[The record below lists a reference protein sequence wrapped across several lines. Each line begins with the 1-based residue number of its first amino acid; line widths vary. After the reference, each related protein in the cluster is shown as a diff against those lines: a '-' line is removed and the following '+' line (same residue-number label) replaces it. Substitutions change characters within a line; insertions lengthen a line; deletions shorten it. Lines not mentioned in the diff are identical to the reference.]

1 MNYSYTKTGGVESI
15 AALIDGQLYQATDR
29 HPNWERIEE
38 NCFDETLTAGDFDMG
53 QKVADYLA
61 LSDDMEVKE
70 GRLLFMGE
78 QMHGVLADK
87 ILESVR
93 NGDNAQPL
101 VQFAEKLRSNPSRNS
116 RDQLFNWLEKA
127 GLELTPDGNV
137 IGYKSVYS
145 NPDNSDYSFRSVSSG
160 KARVNGVAQV
170 GQIFQSVGDT
180 VSMDRSDVTDNP
192 AVACSHGLHVGTLSY
207 AKGFSGDT
215 ILIIHVDPADVVSV
229 PQDSNFEKM
238 RVCRYWVADVYKTE
252 PKVLTHSFDSSLIK
266 SASWQEIDE
275 TYGIL
280 TVELNNG
287 VYNYEEVPLWNYET
301 LVHSDSPGCW
311 YITYI
316 RYNYNLI

>member
-1 MNYSYTKTGGVESI
+1 MKYTYIKNDDSETIV
-15 AALIDGQLYQATDR
+15 ALIDGDLYSITNEHPCWDDVRWKCSEGTAT
-29 HPNWERIEE
+29 PE
-38 NCFDETLTAGDFDMG
+38 DFDIEK
-53 QKVADYLA
+53 KVIKYLE
-61 LSDDMEVKE
+61 LSDRAGIDNGV
-70 GRLLFMGE
+70 LNFDGE
-78 QMHGVLADK
+78 EMHTVLADK
-87 ILESVR
+87 IIANVTD
-93 NGDNAQPL
+93 GVDATGL
-101 VQFAEKLRSNPSRNS
+101 VNFMELLADNPSRNS
-116 RDQLFNWLEKA
+116 RDQLFTWLEQSGFEITDA
-127 GLELTPDGNV
+127 GLIV
-137 IGYKSVYS
+137 GYKSVYS
-145 NPDNSDYSFRSVSSG
+145 TDEGYLSVSSG
-160 KARVNGVAQV
+160 TATVNGITHT
-170 GQIFQSVGDT
+170 GQIPQKIGDVVT
-180 VSMDRSDVTDNP
+180 MPRSEVTDNP
-192 AVACSHGLHVGTLSY
+192 AESCSYGLHVGTLSY